1 MALDIINKKNI
12 AIKIKNQGHQ
22 KIKLKMF
29 PNFNIEKQYQGKT
42 IIGIDEVG
50 RGPLAG
56 PMVVSAIYIPQENI
70 PIGINDS
77 KLLSAK
83 KREALF
89 QQLTLVS
96 KYGIG
101 FVSVEEIDE
110 LKLTKATELAII
122 RALSDLDLNADI
134 ALIDGNI
141 KYSLPIKSISVIAG
155 DKKSLTIAAASIMA
169 KVTRDKYMLELSSKY
184 PVYGWHKNFGYGTKE
199 HLDSITTHGISE
211 HHRKSFSPIK
221 NFS

>member
-1 MALDIINKKNI
+1 MALDTINNIIKM
-12 AIKIKNQGHQ
+12 KNQDHPD
-22 KIKLKMF
+22 KLTMI
-29 PNFNIEKQYQGKT
+29 PNFNLEQQYQDKK

-56 PMVVSAIYIPQENI
+56 PMVVSAIYIPQDQM

-83 KREALF
+83 KRDALF
-89 QQLTLVS
+89 EQLTLSS

-122 RALSDLDLNADI
+122 RALSDLDMNADI

-141 KYSLPIKSISVIAG
+141 KYNLPIKSISVIGG

-169 KVTRDKYMLELSSKY
+169 KVVRDKYMLDLSTKY
-184 PVYGWHKNFGYGTKE
+184 PEYAWHKNFGYGTKE
-199 HLDSITTHGISE
+199 HLAAISLHGICK

-221 NFS
+221 DLC

>member
-1 MALDIINKKNI
+1 M
-12 AIKIKNQGHQ
+12 KNQDHPD
-22 KIKLKMF
+22 KLTMI
-29 PNFNIEKQYQGKT
+29 PNFNLEQQYQDKK

-56 PMVVSAIYIPQENI
+56 PMVVSAIYISQDQM

-89 QQLTLVS
+89 EQLTLSS
-96 KYGIG
+96 KHGIG

-122 RALSDLDLNADI
+122 RALSDLDMNADI

-141 KYSLPIKSISVIAG
+141 KYNLPIKSISVIGG

-169 KVTRDKYMLELSSKY
+169 KVVRDKYMLDLSTKY
-184 PVYGWHKNFGYGTKE
+184 PEYAWHKNFGYGTKE
-199 HLDSITTHGISE
+199 HLAAISLHGICK

-221 NFS
+221 DLC